1 MHKNLWSVAIAT
13 MVGLGAASVL
23 AAQAPAGAT
32 AKCKDDTYST
42 STSHR
47 GACKGHGGVA
57 DWLSTA
63 KSDSKTTG
71 DKAASKT
78 KSDTKPAPTETASA
92 GPAPADATAKCKD
105 GSYSTSASHR
115 GACKGHGG
123 VSEWLAD
130 SKTKTTTPSSKAAAP
145 PAAAP
150 AAAAATAPAPTTPK
164 TSVATTTPPAG
175 APADASA
182 QCKDGSYSHAKHHR
196 GACSKHGGVQ
206 QWLKDIPE

>member
-1 MHKNLWSVAIAT
+1 MHKHFWGIVVGTL
-13 MVGLGAASVL
+13 VGLSAASVL

-57 DWLSTA
+57 DWLAETKSGSKATST
-63 KSDSKTTG
+63 SKT
-71 DKAASKT
+71 A
-78 KSDTKPAPTETASA
+78 APTETAST

-123 VSEWLAD
+123 VGDWLAD
-130 SKTKTTTPSSKAAAP
+130 SKSKTMAPPTKTASAP
-145 PAAAP
+145 TAAAP
-150 AAAAATAPAPTTPK
+150 AAAAAAAPAPAKTTAAPK

-182 QCKDGSYSHAKHHR
+182 ECKDGSYSHAKHHR

>member
-1 MHKNLWSVAIAT
+1 MSEDISMHKNLWSVAIAT

-47 GACKGHGGVA
+47 GACKSHGGVA
-57 DWLSTA
+57 EWLTDT
-63 KSDSKTTG
+63 KSDSKTTST
-71 DKAASKT
+71 SKT
-78 KSDTKPAPTETASA
+78 TAPTETASA

-130 SKTKTTTPSSKAAAP
+130 SKTKTTAPSSKTAAP

-150 AAAAATAPAPTTPK
+150 AAAAPAPTTTAAPK

>member
-1 MHKNLWSVAIAT
+1 MHKNLWSVAVAT

-47 GACKGHGGVA
+47 GACKSHGGVA
-57 DWLSTA
+57 EWLSAA
-63 KSDSKTTG
+63 KSDSKTT
-71 DKAASKT
+71 SKT
-78 KSDTKPAPTETASA
+78 AGPTETAST

-105 GSYSTSASHR
+105 GSYSTSTSHR

-123 VSEWLAD
+123 VSDWLAE
-130 SKTKTTTPSSKAAAP
+130 SKTKAAAP
-145 PAAAP
+145 SGKTAAAPTTMPPAAAT
-150 AAAAATAPAPTTPK
+150 TAPAPTPPAAASK
-164 TSVATTTPPAG
+164 TSVATATPPAG